1 MMQVLLRAF
10 HIHISGIPF
19 VSECRNTVN
28 TPVDKN
34 SEFISCI
41 PLRYRMLTERIP
53 GIRVWSLCD
62 HLIDQ
67 RKVFF
72 FFHFAALFY
81 IFWSFSTDAY
91 MLPSNFLVVYVQQFT
106 NKAFRFCA
114 IYTFLKMKNTPTIF
128 LFEHHRSIFCFF
140 RYSLRS
146 PFRSVSSLLL
156 RSLWY
161 AYLCIPH
168 NTSEEGYA
176 PVR

>member
-19 VSECRNTVN
+19 VSESRNTVN

-41 PLRYRMLTERIP
+41 PLRRRMLTERIP

-72 FFHFAALFY
+72 FFHLFVLFTSFIYIVWMSLCYHQTFWLYMPNNSQIKRFVFIQNIQQKKDLDDVFVPTSSKSFLFY
-81 IFWSFSTDAY
+81 IIFSSITFSIRLFTSSA
-91 MLPSNFLVVYVQQFT
+91 SSVV
-106 NKAFRFCA
+106 C
-114 IYTFLKMKNTPTIF
+114 ISL
-128 LFEHHRSIFCFF
+128 
-140 RYSLRS
+140 YSS
-146 PFRSVSSLLL
+146 
-156 RSLWY
+156 
-161 AYLCIPH
+161 
-168 NTSEEGYA
+168 
-176 PVR
+176 